1 MGTLNDEWCY
11 YSGMPSPN
19 AYKLSLRDCF
29 EEDFSDWLETNFSKD
44 IDDDTE
50 DEVLNDILEILLKE
64 PEANYFWFGYGEH
77 GSKLSYTS
85 SDKWDTM
92 REVPMDFLRVD
103 KEKIK
108 SYLRDLKIESVLN
121 NN

>member
-29 EEDFSDWLETNFSKD
+29 KEDFSDWLETSNFSKD
-44 IDDDTE
+44 INDDTE
-50 DEVLNDILEILLKE
+50 DEVLNDILDILLKE
-64 PEANYFWFGYGEH
+64 PKADYFWFGYPEH
-77 GSKLSYTS
+77 GGKLSYS
-85 SDKWDTM
+85 LPHH
-92 REVPMDFLRVD
+92 VVAPGGAIRVD